1 MIMLRACG
9 SKVVGYQ
16 VLVQQRRECITLP
29 TASIIQ
35 VSHSILNMLKEV
47 VITLM
52 TPPEYPKLRI
62 ITLNTDFWYRSNFLN
77 YINTTNPDN
86 SGNMA
91 WMIGEL
97 QDAEDKGERVWIL
110 GHVLTGWDGSNPIPN
125 PTDYFYQIVARY
137 SPHVI
142 ANIFFGHTH
151 EDQFMIYYSLNGT
164 VQDSAHALSTG
175 WIGPSVTPFTN
186 LNSGFRMYEVD
197 THSFDVMNAY
207 TFYADVNSFPKL
219 DSTVAGPAYKFEYS
233 TRETYPVIGG
243 WPSSAPLNATYWHK
257 VTEAMEANHT
267 LISIHNTYQG
277 KTSVK
282 SPNCTSDACAQAK
295 ICYMRSGSVALGSSC
310 PQGYVYFPLTY
321 LLL

>member
-1 MIMLRACG
+1 M
-9 SKVVGYQ
+9 
-16 VLVQQRRECITLP
+16 
-29 TASIIQ
+29 
-35 VSHSILNMLKEV
+35 SHSIATLLKV
-47 VITLM
+47 ALVALTAVL
-52 TPPEYPKLRI
+52 EYPKLRI
-62 ITLNTDFWYRSNFLN
+62 ITLNTDFWYHSNFLN

-86 SGNMA
+86 SGNLA

-125 PTDYFYQIVARY
+125 PTDYFYQVVDRY

-142 ANIFFGHTH
+142 ANTFFGHTH
-151 EDQFMIYYSLNGT
+151 EDEFMIYYSLNGT
-164 VQDSAHALSTG
+164 VRDAAHALATG
-175 WIGPSVTPFTN
+175 WIGPSITPLTN

-197 THSFDVMNAY
+197 TNSFDVMEAY

-219 DSTVAGPAYKFEYS
+219 DSTVAGPGLQSHHNFERSANHLTVFKFEYS
-233 TRETYPVIGG
+233 TRDTYAPIGG
-243 WPSSAPLNATYWHK
+243 WPATAPLNATYWHK
-257 VTEAMEANHT
+257 VTEAMEANRT

-295 ICYMRSGSVALGSSC
+295 ICYMRSGSAALGRSC
-310 PQGYVYFPLTY
+310 PQGYV
-321 LLL
+321 